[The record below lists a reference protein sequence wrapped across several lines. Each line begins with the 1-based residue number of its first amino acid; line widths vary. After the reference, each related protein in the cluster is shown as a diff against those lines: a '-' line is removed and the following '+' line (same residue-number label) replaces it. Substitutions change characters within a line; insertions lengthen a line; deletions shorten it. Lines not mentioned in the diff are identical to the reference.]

1 MLATYIPEKMPLR
14 ALKKRSLKRTLTHA
28 HNSLHTLQ
36 THIDSLPKPH
46 YLLAPLFALEALA
59 ALESQKIRLSLEEFL
74 LLSHTHSHPK
84 KKLLQ
89 TLHYYTALKK
99 AAASK
104 HPINKTLIC
113 SIHQGVKK
121 GAPKHIQPGDYR
133 SKQNWIGPEGCTRE
147 DARFFPPTPS
157 IMRSAMQNLLYYCA
171 SEQQDPLVH
180 IALIIAQF
188 LIIHPFM
195 DGNGRTARILIP
207 LLICQKKALSHPLL
221 FFSRYLK
228 DHRAIYFQNLF
239 DITQKRKWE
248 QWIHFFLTGIS
259 IQCHAECEKIRKI
272 HALYLK
278 LKPKLTRPSCLFL
291 LFSSPVFS
299 HTQFLKRYPNT
310 TLRELKRLNLIQPFK
325 KNYYQFLPLLKLL
338 KRKTPESKLP
348 EANN

>member
-1 MLATYIPEKMPLR
+1 MYTPEKMPPR
-14 ALKKRSLKRTLTHA
+14 ALKKRSLNHVLAHA
-28 HNSLHTLQ
+28 HHSLHSLQ
-36 THIDSLPKPH
+36 KHIDSLPKPH
-46 YLLAPLFALEALA
+46 LLLAPLFALEALA

-121 GAPKHIQPGDYR
+121 GAPKYIQPGDYR
-133 SKQNWIGPEGCTRE
+133 SKQNWIGPEGCKRE
-147 DARFFPPTPS
+147 EARFFPPPPGK
-157 IMRSAMQNLLYYCA
+157 MRTAMQDLLDYCN
-171 SEQQDPLVH
+171 SKQKDPLIH
-180 IALIIAQF
+180 IAIIIAQF

-207 LLICQKKALSHPLL
+207 LLARQKKVLSHPLL

-228 DHRAIYFQNLF
+228 DHRATYFQNLF

-259 IQCHAECEKIRKI
+259 TQCHAACAKIRTI

-278 LKPKLTRPSCLFL
+278 LNTKLKHPSCLSF
-291 LFSSPVFS
+291 LFSSPIFS
-299 HTQFLKRYPNT
+299 RTQFLQRYSHT
-310 TLRELKRLNLIQPFK
+310 ALQELKRLKLIQPFK
-325 KNYYQFLPLLKLL
+325 KNHYQFRPLLRLL
-338 KRKTPESKLP
+338 KRKTPES
-348 EANN
+348 